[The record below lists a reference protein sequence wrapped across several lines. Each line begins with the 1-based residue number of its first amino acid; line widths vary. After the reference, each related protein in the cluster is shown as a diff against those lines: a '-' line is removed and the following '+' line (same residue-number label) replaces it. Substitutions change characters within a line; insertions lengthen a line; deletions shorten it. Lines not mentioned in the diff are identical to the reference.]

1 MNKQEILEQALTAR
15 IAEVMQYQI
24 NIDNYT
30 LALQRIDDLK
40 DEELEEFKQR
50 LTELLASEKLEQK
63 KSQVILHV
71 IKQQLET

>member
-15 IAEVMQYQI
+15 IAEVMHYQI

-30 LALQRIDDLK
+30 LAIQRIDELK

-50 LTELLASEKLEQK
+50 LTELLAAEKLEQK